1 MFRIDQSRGASSLI
15 SLLLVLGAIGCAAP
29 LVPGQ
34 ETLRIEPRATARG
47 NDSPSQARDDRERPA
62 DSKAGEQPTSADS
75 PAKADESS
83 APPPEK
89 TEPPDEPAKVPVLSE
104 EDVTR
109 MMEASGADASAT
121 DELKGTAIDVL
132 EQAQTELETA
142 SRRREE
148 TARNSQKILLAP
160 ETASE
165 LKAQLASPAEEPA
178 SAALTSDDPLD
189 VLLSEQARLQPAIQ
203 TLKEELGRLEAE
215 PSQRSK
221 RRKEIVESQ
230 STRNSRENALREKL
244 ALPPPAEEA
253 EILTNARR
261 ALKQAQLQTLETES
275 TAFQAEL
282 GRYDA
287 EKAVDLIA
295 LQTQLTNRKLKQLVA
310 EDERLSQLVAAKRR
324 NDARYAQRQLQK
336 FANGQE
342 AESPYTYTGEGTLYA
357 GVLTSVDD
365 KAAAAETAALAQE
378 NVRKTNDLSATIRD
392 VAAAKK
398 QLEDLQETRARL
410 LEKVA
415 RVGETGAIGLQ
426 LRKELSSLS
435 NTRELDQRCRDRQET
450 MQELEFTRIELD
462 DGIREQQAAMDARSP
477 GAASTGTIR
486 FRLLFESLMT
496 ARAAEKTYS
505 EYFNRLADL
514 DAYEQ
519 ELVREIEDFRSYI
532 RTRVLWIRS
541 NRAPSLADVKEAGG
555 SLRELVSAA
564 NWQQLRQAVQD
575 DLQNQLGLYV
585 LLTALLVLLLF
596 VQTRFRRTLG
606 EVGDVASRR
615 SCREFQPT
623 ARAAVLTL
631 VISFPWP
638 FVMGFFGWRV
648 YATAPV
654 ASFAAAVGRG
664 LLAASIWFLAL
675 NLLRQICKPR
685 GLARAH
691 FGWSDVAVPKL
702 RSRLYG
708 LILLMLPVIF
718 CITTLHH
725 FEYPAGRDALERCL
739 FILGMMILTR
749 FLYRVLHP
757 GRGAFRSYIA
767 ANPAGWVK
775 KLQWLWHVFAV
786 GAPPILILLTA
797 LGYYYTA
804 YELSWRLLATSWIV
818 IGLLVVRGFCFRW
831 FIVSHRRLRMEQT
844 RQRLRA
850 QAEAAAAEAGSEAA
864 GATASPLARAQEESE
879 ELDEVSDQTER
890 FIDSGL
896 VITGF
901 LLISFVCADVVQ
913 ALDVLS
919 EFRLWSTMVEVSVE
933 QKDADGMVTIKTEPQ
948 LRPVTITNLLFAILF
963 GCITY
968 TAARNV
974 PGLLQMIL
982 LQKLPLHP
990 ASRYAIRMV
999 GRYLIV
1005 VVGVIVTFAQIGIG
1019 WAKVQWL
1026 AAALTVGLG
1035 FGLQEIFAN
1044 FVSGMIILFE
1054 RPVRIGD
1061 VVTIGDVTGIV
1072 SRIQIRATTI
1082 TDWDRKE
1089 YIVPNKEF
1097 VTGRL
1102 LNWTLTD
1109 QTNRVVIQVGVAYG
1123 SDTSLARSLLLQA
1136 ASDHPLVLEDPGP
1149 VATFESFGDSTL
1161 DLLLRCYLPDLDN
1174 RLSVIT
1180 ELHESIDDL
1189 FKKAQIEI
1197 SFPQQDIYIRA
1208 LPGDPESAA

>member
-1 MFRIDQSRGASSLI
+1 MA
-15 SLLLVLGAIGCAAP
+15 GAIGCTAH

-47 NDSPSQARDDRERPA
+47 NDSPSQADEKDRPQDTGSTPQPASAESDD
-62 DSKAGEQPTSADS
+62 
-75 PAKADESS
+75 
-83 APPPEK
+83 PPPDGSQPPAET
-89 TEPPDEPAKVPVLSE
+89 TEPPPAEPKKVPVLSE
-104 EDVTR
+104 GDVAR
-109 MMEASGADASAT
+109 LVEATSADVSAA
-121 DELKGTAIDVL
+121 EEVRGKAIDVL
-132 EQAQTELETA
+132 DQAKTELETA
-142 SRRREE
+142 ARRREE
-148 TARNSQKILLAP
+148 TERNSQKILQAP
-160 ETASE
+160 DAAKG
-165 LKAQLASPAEEPA
+165 LKDQLASPAEELD
-178 SAALTSDDPLD
+178 SAQLTSEEPLD

-203 TLKEELGRLEAE
+203 KLKEELSSLEAE
-215 PSQRSK
+215 PTRRSS
-221 RRKEIVESQ
+221 RRKEIVEAQ
-230 STRNSRENALREKL
+230 STRNSREADLREKL
-244 ALPPPAEEA
+244 ALQPPADEA

-261 ALKQAQLQTLETES
+261 ALKQAQLQTLETEA

-295 LQTQLTNRKLKQLVA
+295 LQTQLTNRKLKQLTA
-310 EDERLSQLVAAKRR
+310 EDERLNQLVAEKRR
-324 NDARYAQRQLQK
+324 SDARYAQRQLRR
-336 FANGQE
+336 FAVGE
-342 AESPYTYTGEGTLYA
+342 SAESPYAFNGEGTLYA
-357 GVLTSVDD
+357 GVLTATDD
-365 KAAAAETAALAQE
+365 KAAAAATAELAQQ
-378 NVRKTNDLSATIRD
+378 NVRRTNDLSATIRD
-392 VAAAKK
+392 VAAARKE
-398 QLEDLQETRARL
+398 LEDLQETRSRL
-410 LEKVA
+410 SEKIA

-435 NTRELDQRCRDRQET
+435 NTRSLEQRCRERQET
-450 MQELEFTRIELD
+450 MQELEFNRIELD
-462 DGIREQQAAMDARSP
+462 DQIREQQAEMDAQST
-477 GAASTGTIR
+477 GAAVTGTIA

-519 ELVREIEDFRSYI
+519 ELVRETESFRSYI

-541 NRAPSLADVKEAGG
+541 NRAPGMADVKEAGG
-555 SLRELVSAA
+555 SVRELVSSG
-564 NWQQLRQAVQD
+564 NWLQLRKVVQD
-575 DLQNQLGLYV
+575 DLQDQLGLYV

-638 FVMGFFGWRV
+638 FVMGFFGWRI
-648 YATAPV
+648 YATAP
-654 ASFAAAVGRG
+654 AGSFAAAAGRG
-664 LLAASIWFLAL
+664 FLAASIWFLAL
-675 NLLRQICKPR
+675 NLLRQICRPK

-718 CITTLHH
+718 CVTTLHH

-739 FILGMMILTR
+739 FIVGMLILTR

-786 GAPPILILLTA
+786 GAPPILILLTV

-818 IGLLVVRGFCFRW
+818 MGLLIVRGFCFRW
-831 FIVSHRRLRMEQT
+831 FVVSHRRLRMEQT

-850 QAEAAAAEAGSEAA
+850 QAEAAAAEATSEAP
-864 GATASPLARAQEESE
+864 ATSASPLVRAQEESE

-901 LLISFVCADVVQ
+901 LLISVVCADVVQ
-913 ALDVLS
+913 ALDVLGGLQ
-919 EFRLWSTMVEVSVE
+919 LWSTMVEVSVE
-933 QKDADGMVTIKTEPQ
+933 QTDADGMVTLKTEPQ
-948 LRPVTITNLLFAILF
+948 LRPITLTNLLFAILF

-999 GRYLIV
+999 GRYVIV
-1005 VVGVIVTFAQIGIG
+1005 VLGVIVTFAQIGVG

-1061 VVTIGDVTGIV
+1061 VVTIGDVTGVV

-1109 QTNRVVIQVGVAYG
+1109 QTNRVVIKVGVAYG
-1123 SDTSLARSLLLQA
+1123 SDTNLARSLLLQA
-1136 ASDHPLVLEDPGP
+1136 AADHPLVLEDPGP

-1174 RLSVIT
+1174 RLAVIT
-1180 ELHESIDDL
+1180 ALHESIDAL
-1189 FKKAQIEI
+1189 FREAGIEI
-1197 SFPQQDIYIRA
+1197 SFPQQDIYIRS
-1208 LPGDPESAA
+1208 LPGGSEPAA